1 MKKLLLVPLVLILP
15 LFAKIV
21 LDDSMTREE
30 MTNTG
35 VGNLNYSQKMAL
47 QDWINQNFEPK
58 TDFPNK
64 QDEQL
69 FLSLNIEDGAK
80 LELSDGSTYEIAPE
94 DHLYTMYWIT
104 PFPISL
110 GDSGDK
116 KYPVKI
122 TNLNTGTSVKGKQI
136 STEKLL
142 EESEKEGIETPPPKL
157 EEKKPDPKTPTP
169 KPKTQKP
176 KPKTQS
182 PPTKQ

>member
-1 MKKLLLVPLVLILP
+1 MKKLFLLPLVLIVP

-21 LDDSMTREE
+21 LDDTMSRDE

-64 QDEQL
+64 KKEQL
-69 FLSLNIEDGAK
+69 FLSLNIDEGAK
-80 LELSDGSTYEIAPE
+80 LELSDNSTYEIAPE
-94 DHLYTMYWIT
+94 DRIYTMYWIT

-110 GDSGDK
+110 GQSGNA

-122 TNLNTGTSVKGKQI
+122 TNLNTKTSAKGKQI

-142 EESEKEGIETPPPKL
+142 EESEKRDIQTPPPKL
-157 EEKKPDPKTPTP
+157 KKEKPTP
-169 KPKTQKP
+169 KPKTEKP
-176 KPKTQS
+176 KPKTTK
-182 PPTKQ
+182 PPEKQ